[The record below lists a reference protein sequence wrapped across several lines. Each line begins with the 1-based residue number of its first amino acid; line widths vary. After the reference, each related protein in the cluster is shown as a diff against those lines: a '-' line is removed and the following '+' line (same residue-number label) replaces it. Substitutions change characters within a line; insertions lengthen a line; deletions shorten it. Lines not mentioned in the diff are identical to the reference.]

1 MNSNRKSLRAAL
13 STSRRKRIYLAVGL
27 ILTSPWGLSHAA
39 TDEHEIELPAVA
51 VTANPLGVSS
61 DELVTPVTV
70 LNGRELSLRRE
81 STLGETLK
89 YIPGVASSGF
99 GPNAS
104 RPVIRG
110 LDGDRVR
117 IMQNGTGILDASSL
131 SFDHAV
137 ALDPLI
143 IEQIDVVRGPAA
155 LLYGGSAIGG
165 VVNAIDHRI
174 PKEAIDGVTGRSEV
188 RFGGAENQKNGA
200 FVMDAGNGVLTLHA
214 DAYKRKTD
222 DLDIP
227 GYAISSRKARADGT
241 DRGSRGRLV
250 NSSSDSDG
258 GALGASLKFEK
269 GYAGLSYSTF
279 NNNYGTVAE
288 PGVRI
293 DQNSDRWDMA
303 SEFSDLGNIVNR
315 VKVKL
320 AHTDY
325 QHQEIED
332 GEVGTT
338 FKNRGMEGSIEAG
351 HGNIGRMSGVVGAQ
365 FQNSRFEALGDEAFV
380 PSNRTFSKALYIY
393 EELPVDLLREKDL
406 KLSLGGRAESVNLES
421 AGGGNFGGA
430 LDKNYRPN
438 SYAAGALYTL
448 NEQWSLTGNLSH
460 NERAPSYFE
469 VFANGPHLATA
480 QYEIGDSGLAK
491 ERSNGIDTR
500 LQWKSGKHSVSF
512 GAYYTRFSNF
522 ISLASTGN
530 TRGIDGELNPLDAD
544 GDGVADGSGE
554 EILPEARFMAV
565 PAIFK
570 GLEAEG
576 KFHVY
581 EGIGHMDLNL
591 RGDYVRATNRD
602 TGDPLPRISPLRLG
616 AGVTY
621 QFNRFGMRFDVLRAF
636 KQDRTAVNELETDGY
651 TLVTATATYRLP
663 TSLHLEAFARAN
675 NLLDQEIR
683 EHTSFLKDIAPLGG
697 RSLLLGLRGEF

>member
-1 MNSNRKSLRAAL
+1 MEYLHPPLRAV
-13 STSRRKRIYLAVGL
+13 SYLAQRQQICVAAGL
-27 ILTSPWGLSHAA
+27 LLVSHCGISLAA
-39 TDEHEIELPAVA
+39 PAADAIELPAVA
-51 VTANPLGVSS
+51 VTANPLGVGS

-89 YIPGVASSGF
+89 AIPGVSSSGF

-137 ALDPLI
+137 ALDPLV

-174 PKEAIDGVTGRSEV
+174 PKEAIDGITARGET

-200 FVMDAGNGVLTLHA
+200 FVMDAGNGLLTLHA
-214 DAYKRKTD
+214 DAYKRKSD

-227 GYAISSRKARADGT
+227 GFAISSRKARADGT
-241 DRGSRGRLV
+241 DRGARGRLP
-250 NSSSDSDG
+250 NSSAEGDG
-258 GALGASLKFEK
+258 GALGASLQFEK
-269 GYAGLSYSTF
+269 GYAGLSYSAF

-293 DQNSDRWDMA
+293 DQNSARWDFA
-303 SEFSDLGNIVNR
+303 SEFSDLGSVIDR

-332 GEVGTT
+332 GTVGTT

-351 HGNIGRMSGVVGAQ
+351 HAKIGDLSGVIGAQ
-365 FQNSRFEALGDEAFV
+365 FQNTSFEALGEEAFV
-380 PSNRTFSKALYIY
+380 PSNRTLSQALYLY
-393 EELPVDLLREKDL
+393 EELPLDVIRPRAL
-406 KLSLGGRAESVNLES
+406 KLSFGARAEHVGLTS
-421 AGGGNFGGA
+421 AGGSSFGPEA
-430 LDKNYRPN
+430 ARSFRPN
-438 SYAAGALYTL
+438 SFAAGALYTL
-448 NEQWSLTGNLSH
+448 SEQWSVSSNLSH

-469 VFANGPHLATA
+469 VFADGPHLATG
-480 QYEIGDSGLAK
+480 QYEVGDRSLAE
-491 ERSNGIDTR
+491 ERANGIDAR
-500 LQWKSGKHSVSF
+500 LQWKSGKDSMSF

-522 ISLASTGN
+522 ISLANTGN
-530 TRGIDGELNPLDAD
+530 TRGVDGELNPLDAN
-544 GDGVADGSGE
+544 GDGIADGSGA
-554 EILPEARFMAV
+554 EILPESRFMAV

-570 GLEAEG
+570 GLEADS
-576 KFHVY
+576 KFRVY
-581 EGIGHMDLNL
+581 EGVGEMDLKL

-602 TGDPLPRISPLRLG
+602 TGEPLPRISPLRIG
-616 AGVTY
+616 TGIDY
-621 QFNRFGMRFDVLRAF
+621 RFDRFGARFDVLHAF
-636 KQDRTAVNELETDGY
+636 KQDRTAANELETDGY
-651 TLVTATATYRLP
+651 TLVTATATYHLP
-663 TSLHLEAFARAN
+663 TSLYLEGFVRAN

-697 RSLLLGLRGEF
+697 RSLLIGLRGEF

>member
-1 MNSNRKSLRAAL
+1 MNPKRESLRTAL
-13 STSRRKRIYLAVGL
+13 SACSRKKIYFAISLM
-27 ILTSPWGLSHAA
+27 LTPWSAA
-39 TDEHEIELPAVA
+39 QAAPTEQEIELPAVA
-51 VTANPLGVSS
+51 VTANPLGGGS

-81 STLGETLK
+81 STLGDTLNG
-89 YIPGVASSGF
+89 IPGVSASHF

-117 IMQNGTGILDASSL
+117 ILQNGTGILDASSL

-137 ALDPLI
+137 PIDPLI
-143 IEQIDVVRGPAA
+143 VEQIDVVRGPAA
-155 LLYGGSAIGG
+155 LLYGGSAVGG
-165 VVNAIDHRI
+165 VVNAIDNRI
-174 PKEAIDGVTGRSEV
+174 PKEAIDGITARGET

-200 FVMDAGNGVLTLHA
+200 VVMDAGNGLLTLHA

-227 GYAISSRKARADGT
+227 GFAISSRKARADGT

-250 NSSSDSDG
+250 NSDSEGDG
-258 GALGASLKFEK
+258 GALGASMQFEK
-269 GYAGLSYSTF
+269 GYAGLAYSTF
-279 NNNYGTVAE
+279 NNTYGTVAE

-293 DQNSDRWDMA
+293 DQNSDRWDFA
-303 SEFSDLGNIVNR
+303 SEFSDLGSVIDR

-338 FKNRGMEGSIEAG
+338 FKNRGMEGTIEAS
-351 HGNIGRMSGVVGAQ
+351 HAAIGRMTGVIGAQ
-365 FQNSRFEALGDEAFV
+365 VQNSRFEALGEEAFV
-380 PSNRTFSKALYIY
+380 PSNRTFSKALYVY
-393 EELPVDLLREKDL
+393 EELPMALLRENDL
-406 KLSLGGRAESVNLES
+406 KLSFGGRAEDVSLAS
-421 AGGGNFGGA
+421 MGGGNFGGA
-430 LDKNYRPN
+430 QDKRYRPN
-438 SYAAGALYTL
+438 SYAFGARYALT
-448 NEQWSLTGNLSH
+448 QTWSITSNLSH

-469 VFANGPHLATA
+469 VFANGPHLATG
-480 QYEIGDSGLAK
+480 QYQLGDTNLDK
-491 ERSNGIDTR
+491 ERANGIDAR
-500 LQWKSGKHSVSF
+500 LQWKSGHDSMAF

-522 ISLASTGN
+522 ISLANTGN
-530 TRGIDGELNPLDAD
+530 TRGVDGELNPLDAN
-544 GDGVADGSGE
+544 GDGIADGSGN
-554 EILPEARFMAV
+554 EILPEASFAAV

-576 KFHVY
+576 KFRVY
-581 EGIGHMDLNL
+581 EGMGQMDLNL
-591 RGDYVRATNRD
+591 RGDYVHATNRA
-602 TGDPLPRISPLRLG
+602 TGEPLPRISPLRLG
-616 AGVTY
+616 GGLDY
-621 QFNRFGMRFDVLRAF
+621 RFNRFGARFDVLHAF
-636 KQDRTAVNELETDGY
+636 KQDRTADNELATDGY

-663 TSLHLEAFARAN
+663 TSLYLEAFIRGN

>member
-1 MNSNRKSLRAAL
+1 MNPYRKSLRAVLA
-13 STSRRKRIYLAVGL
+13 TSRRKRTYLAVGL
-27 ILTSPWGLSHAA
+27 IMSSPWGLSHAA
-39 TDEHEIELPAVA
+39 DDHEIELPAVA

-117 IMQNGTGILDASSL
+117 IMQNGTSILDASSL

-250 NSSSDSDG
+250 NSSAESDG

-293 DQNSDRWDMA
+293 DQNSDRWDLA
-303 SEFSDLGNIVNR
+303 SEFSDLGKIINR

-332 GEVGTT
+332 GAVGTT

-380 PSNRTFSKALYIY
+380 PSNRTFSKAVYIY

-430 LDKNYRPN
+430 QDKSYRPN

-448 NEQWSLTGNLSH
+448 NEQWSVSSNLSH
-460 NERAPSYFE
+460 NERAPSYYE

-480 QYEIGDSGLAK
+480 QYEIGDGGLAK

-500 LQWKSGKHSVSF
+500 LQWKAGKHSMSF

-522 ISLASTGN
+522 ISLANTGN
-530 TRGIDGELNPLDAD
+530 TRGIDGELNPLDAN

-570 GLEAEG
+570 GLEAQG

-602 TGDPLPRISPLRLG
+602 TGDALPRISPLRLG
-616 AGVTY
+616 AGVNY
-621 QFNRFGMRFDVLRAF
+621 QLNRFGMRFDVLRAF

>member
-1 MNSNRKSLRAAL
+1 MNPNRKPLRAAL
-13 STSRRKRIYLAVGL
+13 STSRRKSLLLATGL
-27 ILTSPWGLSHAA
+27 ILTHHPAVSHAA
-39 TDEHEIELPAVA
+39 PKQEEIELPAVA
-51 VTANPLGVSS
+51 VTANPLGVGS

-89 YIPGVASSGF
+89 YIPGVASSSF
-99 GPNAS
+99 GPNAA

-200 FVMDAGNGVLTLHA
+200 IVMDAGNGVLTLHA

-241 DRGSRGRLV
+241 YRGSRGRLI

-293 DQNSDRWDMA
+293 DQNSDRWDVA
-303 SEFSDLGNIVNR
+303 SEFSDLGKAIER

-332 GEVGTT
+332 GAIGTT

-351 HGNIGRMSGVVGAQ
+351 HGKIGRISGVIGAQ

-380 PSNRTFSKALYIY
+380 PSNRTFSKAVYMY

-406 KLSLGGRAESVNLES
+406 KLSFGGRAESVSLES
-421 AGGGNFGGA
+421 AGGGNFGSA
-430 LDKNYRPN
+430 NDNNYRPN
-438 SYAAGALYTL
+438 SFAAGALYNL
-448 NEQWSLTGNLSH
+448 SEQWSISSNLSH

-500 LQWKSGKHSVSF
+500 LQWKSGKHSMSL

-530 TRGIDGELNPLDAD
+530 TRGVDGELNPLDAN

-554 EILPEARFMAV
+554 EILTEARFLAV

-576 KFHVY
+576 KFRVY
-581 EGIGHMDLNL
+581 EGVGQMDFNV

-602 TGDPLPRISPLRLG
+602 TGDPLPRISPLRIG
-616 AGVTY
+616 AGVNY

-651 TLVTATATYRLP
+651 TLVTATASYRLP
-663 TSLHLEAFARAN
+663 TKLHLEAFARAN